1 MAGQSSMA
9 PGGGQAGCAGGDQA
23 LADREHVHQRVRL
36 PAVALLLVGPATVE
50 VRDDPAVDHDA
61 DRRTELA
68 AFGEVG
74 LEGVAQRLEP
84 RVAVAFYPAG
94 MSTCSLKRG

>member
-9 PGGGQAGCAGGDQA
+9 PGGGQAGCAGGGQA

-68 AFGEVG
+68 AFGEVAWKASRSG
-74 LEGVAQRLEP
+74 SNRGSQWPSTRL
-84 RVAVAFYPAG
+84 A
-94 MSTCSLKRG
+94 